1 MGPLGGL
8 STGWLNG
15 CLPAPHGREQKRRE
29 EKKKSVL
36 LFNLLFQM
44 RCILACNTAIR
55 MVWQL
60 ELSPQTSI
68 RRAPIVP
75 HTPSMACGGVLCGQK
90 GRGEESNLHFQRP
103 SAVYV
108 LLICLINSQS
118 THSMPCICHDITWPR
133 SNKCLLMVSYG
144 SDQIEIKLH

>member
-1 MGPLGGL
+1 MAA
-8 STGWLNG
+8 
-15 CLPAPHGREQKRRE
+15 CLPRMEENRREENRRE

-118 THSMPCICHDITWPR
+118 TVCRAFAMTSLGHA
-133 SNKCLLMVSYG
+133 
-144 SDQIEIKLH
+144 QINVY